1 MSIEIRDVR
10 AICTAPEGINLVAVK
25 IETNEPELYGVGCAT
40 FAHRYSAV
48 VTVINDYLRPFLIGK
63 DPSNIEDIWQSV
75 MGMSYWRNG
84 PVLNNA
90 LSGVDMALWDIKG
103 KMAGMP
109 LYQLF
114 GGKCRA
120 AIPCYT
126 HAEGDSVDVVLERVA
141 ALKELGYRKIRVQV
155 GGYGGKNPSMHRP
168 ENSPPGAYFDP
179 KSYIRNVL
187 NLMEI
192 LHVKYAGELEF
203 CHDTHERLSPIDAV
217 NFAKELE
224 PYHLL
229 FLEDALPPEQSD
241 WFRILRQQC
250 ATPLA
255 MGELFNN
262 PQEWKHLVQE
272 HSADDWGR
280 FWLDKFN
287 VDFDII
293 AVTMDP
299 SDWDERLR
307 IWINSGDMPD
317 VANAQ
322 FEFGELENYANQE
335 AIYRLP
341 DDWKERWPNVAKT
354 QENVPAAAMAEEQ
367 LGGTYFLYRPVF
379 SLNRPSE
386 RLSYHA
392 LIYLRKDWMEACG
405 LELKDTYTPD
415 ELKEIAK
422 TFLEKDP
429 GNVGDN
435 LVGMSIRPYDMVKLY
450 PTTTFS
456 EACNIGDGYYKDEN
470 GQFQWAPADT
480 RTLDAL
486 KNYQDLYQ
494 EGILDSEF
502 YSYTRYQGAQKFYVQ
517 GTSGLTLEDGHAI
530 MITYIR
536 NGLAE
541 QGLDPDKV
549 LHLAQLVGDDG
560 MYHYRE
566 DSNYW
571 GQVMFSPTISQEKFE
586 RAMDILDYT
595 CTEEGQNF
603 MNMGFEGIDWKLD
616 ENGNYV
622 SLLDPSIQGSATSVL
637 GGKYP
642 SKESSFGGLI
652 LPDDFSLVSPNYNH
666 EIQDTVRGFYK
677 LREELSDTTTLL
689 PREYEYEFLSSRE
702 KSQATMDLGDE
713 YAKLVLKDGDLEDNW
728 NTWVE
733 EKMAVVQPVLD
744 QLNK

>member
-187 NLMEI
+187 NLMET

-272 HSADDWGR
+272 HLIDYIRIHVSQIGGITPARKVIAFCDAYGVRTAWHGPVDMTPIGHAVNAFSWGGAFCLR
-280 FWLDKFN
+280 WRAPARCAAGFYLSRSDTLFYGRLL
-287 VDFDII
+287 
-293 AVTMDP
+293 P
-299 SDWDERLR
+299 SLSVPHSLLRKQLLLPAPNFFRLVQ
-307 IWINSGDMPD
+307 SFEMP
-317 VANAQ
+317 
-322 FEFGELENYANQE
+322 
-335 AIYRLP
+335 
-341 DDWKERWPNVAKT
+341 
-354 QENVPAAAMAEEQ
+354 
-367 LGGTYFLYRPVF
+367 LYRPSWHLF
-379 SLNRPSE
+379 PRRP
-386 RLSYHA
+386 LSPANHHTH
-392 LIYLRKDWMEACG
+392 CG
-405 LELKDTYTPD
+405 SAARAYIP
-415 ELKEIAK
+415 AH
-422 TFLEKDP
+422 
-429 GNVGDN
+429 
-435 LVGMSIRPYDMVKLY
+435 S
-450 PTTTFS
+450 
-456 EACNIGDGYYKDEN
+456 
-470 GQFQWAPADT
+470 PADPA
-480 RTLDAL
+480 DP
-486 KNYQDLYQ
+486 
-494 EGILDSEF
+494 
-502 YSYTRYQGAQKFYVQ
+502 VQ
-517 GTSGLTLEDGHAI
+517 S
-530 MITYIR
+530 
-536 NGLAE
+536 
-541 QGLDPDKV
+541 
-549 LHLAQLVGDDG
+549 
-560 MYHYRE
+560 
-566 DSNYW
+566 
-571 GQVMFSPTISQEKFE
+571 FS
-586 RAMDILDYT
+586 
-595 CTEEGQNF
+595 
-603 MNMGFEGIDWKLD
+603 
-616 ENGNYV
+616 
-622 SLLDPSIQGSATSVL
+622 
-637 GGKYP
+637 
-642 SKESSFGGLI
+642 
-652 LPDDFSLVSPNYNH
+652 
-666 EIQDTVRGFYK
+666 
-677 LREELSDTTTLL
+677 
-689 PREYEYEFLSSRE
+689 
-702 KSQATMDLGDE
+702 
-713 YAKLVLKDGDLEDNW
+713 
-728 NTWVE
+728 
-733 EKMAVVQPVLD
+733 
-744 QLNK
+744 

>member
-192 LHVKYAGELEF
+192 LHVKYGGELEF

-241 WFRILRQQC
+241 WFRILR
-250 ATPLA
+250 
-255 MGELFNN
+255 
-262 PQEWKHLVQE
+262 
-272 HSADDWGR
+272 
-280 FWLDKFN
+280 
-287 VDFDII
+287 
-293 AVTMDP
+293 
-299 SDWDERLR
+299 
-307 IWINSGDMPD
+307 
-317 VANAQ
+317 
-322 FEFGELENYANQE
+322 
-335 AIYRLP
+335 
-341 DDWKERWPNVAKT
+341 
-354 QENVPAAAMAEEQ
+354 
-367 LGGTYFLYRPVF
+367 
-379 SLNRPSE
+379 
-386 RLSYHA
+386 
-392 LIYLRKDWMEACG
+392 
-405 LELKDTYTPD
+405 
-415 ELKEIAK
+415 
-422 TFLEKDP
+422 
-429 GNVGDN
+429 
-435 LVGMSIRPYDMVKLY
+435 
-450 PTTTFS
+450 
-456 EACNIGDGYYKDEN
+456 YYKDEN

-486 KNYQDLYQ
+486 KKYQDLYQ

-595 CTEEGQNF
+595 CTEEGQNI
-603 MNMGFEGIDWKLD
+603 MNMGFEGIDWKRD

-666 EIQDTVRGFYK
+666 EIQNTVRNFYK
-677 LREELSDTTTLL
+677 LREELSDETTLL

>member
-155 GGYGGKNPSMHRP
+155 GGYGGKNPSLHRP

-179 KSYIRNVL
+179 KSYMRNVL

-203 CHDTHERLSPIDAV
+203 CHDTHERLSPIDAL

-272 HSADDWGR
+272 HLSRSDTLFYGR
-280 FWLDKFN
+280 LL
-287 VDFDII
+287 
-293 AVTMDP
+293 P
-299 SDWDERLR
+299 SLSVPHPLLRKQLLLPAPNFFRLVQ
-307 IWINSGDMPD
+307 SFEMP
-317 VANAQ
+317 
-322 FEFGELENYANQE
+322 
-335 AIYRLP
+335 
-341 DDWKERWPNVAKT
+341 
-354 QENVPAAAMAEEQ
+354 
-367 LGGTYFLYRPVF
+367 LYRPSGHLF
-379 SLNRPSE
+379 PRRP
-386 RLSYHA
+386 LSPANHHTHCGSAAHA
-392 LIYLRKDWMEACG
+392 YI
-405 LELKDTYTPD
+405 P
-415 ELKEIAK
+415 
-422 TFLEKDP
+422 
-429 GNVGDN
+429 
-435 LVGMSIRPYDMVKLY
+435 SH
-450 PTTTFS
+450 S
-456 EACNIGDGYYKDEN
+456 
-470 GQFQWAPADT
+470 PADPA
-480 RTLDAL
+480 DP
-486 KNYQDLYQ
+486 
-494 EGILDSEF
+494 
-502 YSYTRYQGAQKFYVQ
+502 VQ
-517 GTSGLTLEDGHAI
+517 S
-530 MITYIR
+530 
-536 NGLAE
+536 
-541 QGLDPDKV
+541 
-549 LHLAQLVGDDG
+549 
-560 MYHYRE
+560 
-566 DSNYW
+566 
-571 GQVMFSPTISQEKFE
+571 FS
-586 RAMDILDYT
+586 
-595 CTEEGQNF
+595 
-603 MNMGFEGIDWKLD
+603 
-616 ENGNYV
+616 
-622 SLLDPSIQGSATSVL
+622 
-637 GGKYP
+637 
-642 SKESSFGGLI
+642 
-652 LPDDFSLVSPNYNH
+652 
-666 EIQDTVRGFYK
+666 
-677 LREELSDTTTLL
+677 
-689 PREYEYEFLSSRE
+689 
-702 KSQATMDLGDE
+702 
-713 YAKLVLKDGDLEDNW
+713 
-728 NTWVE
+728 
-733 EKMAVVQPVLD
+733 
-744 QLNK
+744 